1 MNLFAP
7 VISALWK
14 RELVKFSRD
23 RSRMAGALLQPL
35 AFWVLLGLG
44 FHGTFSVPSAAA
56 TDVSYLEY
64 LFPGIIAM
72 ILLFTAIFSTI
83 SIVEERQSGFLQAAL
98 VAPAPRLALV
108 LGNLLGGTTLAV
120 AEAVLFLLL
129 MPLTGL
135 TPGLSGVAVI
145 LVISTLTA
153 ITFTSLGFV
162 IAWRMSST
170 RGFHAVMNLFLL
182 PLWFLSGA
190 PFPVVGAAPVLR
202 RIMELNPVTYAVDG
216 LRQGVYLPEAAPLS
230 VAPLWVCILVSAAS
244 ALLMVFL
251 AVRTVDRPL
260 FQSRVR
266 RTASA

>member
-1 MNLFAP
+1 MKRLSPA
-7 VISALWK
+7 ISALWK
-14 RELVKFSRD
+14 RELIKFSRD

-35 AFWVLLGLG
+35 AFWILLGLG
-44 FHGTFSVPSAAA
+44 FHGTFRMPAAA
-56 TDVSYLEY
+56 AGEVSYLEY

-98 VAPAPRLALV
+98 VAPVPRLALV

-129 MPLTGL
+129 MPVIGL
-135 TPGLSGVAVI
+135 TPGPAGVAVI
-145 LVISTLTA
+145 LVISILTA

-162 IAWRMSST
+162 IAWRMAST

-190 PFPVVGAAPVLR
+190 PFPLEGAAPVLR
-202 RIMELNPVTYAVDG
+202 RVMELNPVTYAVDG
-216 LRQGVYLPEAAPLS
+216 LRQGVYLPSEAPLD
-230 VAPLWVCILVSAAS
+230 VAPLWVCIAVTAAF
-244 ALLMVFL
+244 AVLMIAI
-251 AVRTVDRPL
+251 AVRTIERPL
-260 FQSRVR
+260 FQSRSR
-266 RTASA
+266 RPSLA